1 MNVLLPFMATHPT
14 QAALPNDPGHQAANT
29 HAHLQVLNDLIEMGA
44 DLARLLHTQ
53 AKAQA
58 ATKPPST
65 APAALETLIA
75 ITTAFDRIA
84 RSVRRSITLARI
96 LAQPPPPAKDP
107 AAHRTATR
115 KRIIREVEDAIGRN
129 TDTPDPAGLTA
140 ELYDRLDTPDLDDGL
155 ASRPTADIITEICRD
170 LGLAAL
176 PGTQPWR
183 RRTPADLQDLATRAA
198 APSGPRQ
205 PGAAHPINR
214 PTPTKPAATPYAAP
228 TQTPADHDPPDHAAE
243 VIAKTLRQPTYIR
256 ARWHPPPGA

>member
-1 MNVLLPFMATHPT
+1 MNVLLPFMSTHPI

-29 HAHLQVLNDLIEMGA
+29 HAHRQVLNDLIDIGA
-44 DLARLLHTQ
+44 DLARLLHSQ

-58 ATKPPST
+58 AIKPPGT
-65 APAALETLIA
+65 APAAPETLIA

-84 RSVRRSITLARI
+84 RAVRRSITLARI
-96 LAQPPPPAKDP
+96 LTQPLPPAKDP
-107 AAHRTATR
+107 AAPRTAAR
-115 KRIIREVEDAIGRN
+115 KRIIREVEDAIGRT

-140 ELYDRLDTPDLDDGL
+140 ELYDRLDTPDLDDDL
-155 ASRPTADIITEICRD
+155 ATRPTADIITEICRD

-183 RRTPADLQDLATRAA
+183 RRTPADLQDLAARAA
-198 APSGPRQ
+198 APSGPR
-205 PGAAHPINR
+205 PGAAPPIKR

-228 TQTPADHDPPDHAAE
+228 PQTPADHDPPDHAAE